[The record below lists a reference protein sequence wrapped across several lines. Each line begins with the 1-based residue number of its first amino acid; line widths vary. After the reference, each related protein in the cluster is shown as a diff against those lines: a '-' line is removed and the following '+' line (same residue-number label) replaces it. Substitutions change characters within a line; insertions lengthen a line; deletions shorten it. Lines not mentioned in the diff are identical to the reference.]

1 MIVMYSPLLAAHSIQ
16 EGPYMRNRIDIKLE
30 AKSILRANLLPLLTA
45 TALVLVTA
53 EVLTRI
59 VNLLTYGTLVP
70 ELQQFQYL
78 LRDDPLYGVDPAAF
92 EAATTLVA
100 RNTSAAY
107 FFSILTALFLAVLWG
122 GYYLYCMGVRQGM
135 QMPYSTLF
143 DGLAVAGRLIWCQ
156 ILVWVFAFLWS
167 MLFFFPGI
175 IAVYRYRFAFYNIL
189 TDHTLSANQA
199 ISLSCKQT
207 RGRKMDLFVL
217 DLSFLGWNI
226 LSSMTLGL
234 LDIWVRP
241 YMTLCALEYFA
252 QAQLDMGRP
261 PYGSSVSMGEDP
273 WSTE

>member
-100 RNTSAAY
+100 RNTSATY
-107 FFSILTALFLAVLWG
+107 FFSILTALFMAVLWG

-156 ILVWVFAFLWS
+156 ILMWVFTFLWS
-167 MLFFFPGI
+167 MLFLFPGI
-175 IAVYRYRFAFYNIL
+175 IAAYRYRFALYNIL
-189 TDHTLSANQA
+189 TDHTLTARQA
-199 ISLSCKQT
+199 IALSCRQT
-207 RGRKMDLFVL
+207 KGRKMDLFVL
-217 DLSFLGWNI
+217 DLSFIGWHILAALTFGVLNIWLTPYMI
-226 LSSMTLGL
+226 LSNLAYFELAQTELG
-234 LDIWVRP
+234 RS
-241 YMTLCALEYFA
+241 
-252 QAQLDMGRP
+252 
-261 PYGSSVSMGEDP
+261 PYGGSTEDP
-273 WSTE
+273 WDN